1 MLRRRRRARGF
12 LRKYRF
18 PERVGVV
25 GKQGFHHLG
34 VARRKGELQES
45 RGKESRAVLF
55 GGENHVVVMLGCLT
69 ETGINSHI
77 CQTICD

>member
-34 VARRKGELQES
+34 VARQKGELQES
-45 RGKESRAVLF
+45 RGKESRAVLS
-55 GGENHVVVMLGCLT
+55 GGEDHVVVMLVVLDRNR
-69 ETGINSHI
+69 E
-77 CQTICD
+77 